1 MMGMFRQLLR
11 RLHLRC
17 SYANVTATL
26 ALFVSLGGASY
37 AAVSL
42 PSNSVG
48 SRQLRARAVTR
59 RTLGFPLGLTS
70 ATYVRSDEIPGGT
83 CNGWPLLPGEPA
95 PPCVPRPGGGRAPG
109 RELTVHLGSR
119 GTVLI
124 SAVLGVDNRGIPG
137 TRATVAAEVVVDRR
151 AGKEHLVAL
160 GGGDSLQLPIQEALT
175 LGPGTHTIGVAY
187 RAKYSARGPDV
198 FVGPTS
204 VVALALPT
212 AGDSA
217 R

>member
-1 MMGMFRQLLR
+1 MFRSLLR
-11 RLHLRC
+11 SLRLRC

-42 PSNSVG
+42 PSDSVG
-48 SRQLRARAVTR
+48 SRQLRAGAVTR
-59 RTLGFPLGLTS
+59 RALGFPLGLTS
-70 ATYVRSDEIPGGT
+70 VTYARSDEIPGGA

-95 PPCVPRPGGGRAPG
+95 PPCARRLGGGPTPG
-109 RELTVHLGSR
+109 RELTVHQDSR
-119 GTVLI
+119 GAVLI
-124 SAVLGVDNRGIPG
+124 SAVLEVDNRGTPG
-137 TRATVAAEVVVDRR
+137 THATVAAEVIVDRR
-151 AGKEHLVAL
+151 PGKEHLVVL
-160 GGGDSLQLPIQEALT
+160 DGGSALQLPIQESLT
-175 LGPGTHTIGVAY
+175 LGPGPHTIGVAY

-212 AGDSA
+212 AG
-217 R
+217 